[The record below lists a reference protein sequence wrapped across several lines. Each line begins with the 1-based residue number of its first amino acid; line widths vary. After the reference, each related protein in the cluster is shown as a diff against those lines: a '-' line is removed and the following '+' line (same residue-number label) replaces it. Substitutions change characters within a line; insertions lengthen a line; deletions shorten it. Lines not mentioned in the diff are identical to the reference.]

1 MKTKTFELK
10 RFGIEGRIAAF
21 EFRDIRQAETDEYIV
36 HLAANIIR
44 QCQHSDVAKLVV
56 SVPAT
61 WWQHF
66 KYDFFPVWLKR
77 KFPVKF
83 VSVEKMYKVDLELVA
98 LPDYE
103 YIKNISA
110 HQPFIRSIVRE
121 QFPTQFYS
129 PEGGKFTNSD
139 LFPHYSTPEESF
151 RGPK

>member
-66 KYDFFPVWLKR
+66 KYDFFPDWLKR

-83 VSVEKMYKVDLELVA
+83 VSVEKMYKIDLELVA

-110 HQPFIRSIVRE
+110 HQPFIRSVVCE

-129 PEGGKFTNSD
+129 PERGTPTHSD
-139 LFPHYSTPEESF
+139 LFPHYSTPEKSSK
-151 RGPK
+151 GPK